1 MNTISH
7 ILRKNYAIDQAGIIE
22 LWGYDNKNYQ
32 VTTEDGSFVLKQY
45 SEEPNLS
52 KLLDAE
58 NEILNK
64 LSEDLPGYYPKPVK
78 TTSGGYLV
86 SVKDGKTNLI
96 FRLLPYLD
104 GDLLGKTDHTE
115 ELLESFGTLLGRM
128 DSQLLEIRNPVIE
141 ARRYEWDTLHIDLT
155 RKYSKLI
162 SNPADRKLVDYFYM
176 QYNELVRPRVSEL
189 RQSIIHGDVND
200 LNVLVKD
207 NRVTGIIDF
216 GDLFYSLL
224 INDLAI
230 AISYIM
236 FDKKDPLKW
245 ALPVIRGYCK
255 ILPLE
260 TREIDVLYYLVA
272 ARLCIGVSHAAHAK
286 ITHPDNE
293 YMTISE
299 KSSWTLLH
307 QWITINPI
315 HARSAFRKAA
325 NLPVEIPE
333 SIENCLEIRS
343 KYISK
348 SLSLS
353 YSTPIQMERAA
364 FQYMY
369 DTLGNTYLD
378 ARNNIPHV
386 GHCHPVVVEAGQRT
400 MARLNTNTRYLYDEL
415 NDYAERLLSKFPDS
429 LNKVFFVNSG
439 SAASDLAIRLAF
451 KHTLKSDLV
460 VMEMGYHGNTGTGI
474 DISHYKFSREGGK
487 GNPQHVITVPI
498 PAITRGKLTTKEN
511 TKKFAP
517 RDGEIAGFIAEPII
531 GCAGQV
537 PFPEGY
543 LKEIYG
549 LIRKQGGVC
558 ISDEVQTGFGRLG
571 SHFWGYEMYDVIP
584 DIVVLGKPIGNGHP
598 MAAVVCTEEIA
609 SSFEN
614 GMEFFSSYGGNPVS
628 CAIGMAV
635 LDVMESE
642 KLQENALETGNYLIK
657 RLKQLQSN
665 YLYIGDVRGSGLFL
679 GVEFI
684 NDPLTREPATSLAA
698 FIQNELKE
706 RGILVDTDGPF
717 ENVLK
722 IKPPLC
728 FTKENADQ
736 LVTEIDAI
744 LADRKKGFM

>member
-7 ILRKNYAIDQAGIIE
+7 ILRENYAIDQAGITE
-22 LWGYDNKNYQ
+22 LWGYDNKNYK

-52 KLLDAE
+52 QLLDAE

-64 LSEDLPGYYPKPVK
+64 LSEEVPGYCPKPVR

-86 SVKDGKTNLI
+86 SVKDGKNNLI

-115 ELLESFGTLLGRM
+115 EVLESFGTLLGRM
-128 DSQLLEIRNPVIE
+128 DSQLLKIRNPVIE

-176 QYNELVRPRVSEL
+176 EYNELVRPRVSEL

-207 NRVTGIIDF
+207 NKVTGIIDF
-216 GDLFYSLL
+216 GDLLYSLL

-230 AISYIM
+230 ALSYIM

-245 ALPVIRGYCK
+245 ALPVIRGFCK

-260 TREIDVLYYLVA
+260 IEEIDVLYYLVA

-286 ITHPDNE
+286 KIHPDNK

-299 KSSWTLLH
+299 KSSWRLLH
-307 QWITINPI
+307 QWITINPVR
-315 HARSAFRKAA
+315 ATSAFRKAA
-325 NLPVEIPE
+325 NLPLEIPE
-333 SIENCLEIRS
+333 SPESCLDKRS
-343 KYISK
+343 EYISK
-348 SLSLS
+348 SLSLF

-386 GHCHPVVVEAGQRT
+386 GHCHPEVVEAGQRT

-415 NDYAERLLSKFPDS
+415 NDYAERLLSKFPNS

-451 KHTLKSDLV
+451 SYTQKTDLV

-474 DISHYKFSREGGK
+474 DISHYKFSKRGGK
-487 GNPQHVITVPI
+487 GPPQYVITAP
-498 PAITRGKLTTKEN
+498 PPDTCLG
-511 TKKFAP
+511 KFAEEITNKLAS
-517 RDGEIAGFIAEPII
+517 RDGKIAGFIAEPII

-537 PFPEGY
+537 PLPEGY
-543 LKEIYG
+543 LKEMYG

-571 SHFWGYEMYDVIP
+571 SHFWGYEIHNVIP

-614 GMEFFSSYGGNPVS
+614 GMEFFSSFGGNPVS

-642 KLQENALETGNYLIK
+642 KLQENALQTGNYLINQ
-657 RLKQLQSN
+657 LKQLQSN
-665 YLYIGDVRGSGLFL
+665 YLCIGDVRGSGLFL
-679 GVEFI
+679 GVELI
-684 NDPLTREPATSLAA
+684 HDPLTREPATSLAA

-736 LVTEIDAI
+736 LVTEIEVI
-744 LADRKKGFM
+744 LADREKGFM